1 MKPDVSGALN
11 ADQPI
16 YGRVL
21 CSPQLQ
27 FYKGS
32 AINLVSSLDDA
43 HASLAP
49 TSPLLISFGI
59 LGRLKELVDVGSGI
73 PFIHGFR
80 LAFVARTDLHDIDI
94 FIHTVPIHLSSV
106 AFSRGLPPPLPLQ
119 SPLFLFLGGSISTCR
134 AFTTGICGDGGG
146 WYGAI
151 GS

>member
-1 MKPDVSGALN
+1 VKPDVSGALN

-21 CSPQLQ
+21 RSPQLQ

-49 TSPLLISFGI
+49 TLPLLISFGI

-94 FIHTVPIHLSSV
+94 FIHTVPIHLSSGRFLQRSSAPASASV
-106 AFSRGLPPPLPLQ
+106 ASFSF
-119 SPLFLFLGGSISTCR
+119 S
-134 AFTTGICGDGGG
+134 G
-146 WYGAI
+146 W
-151 GS
+151 